1 MSKAARAFGLTEFYT
16 AFNEIKNINASCA
29 EYLIGIGFEHWARAH
44 FPGNRYNIMT
54 SNVAETWN
62 SVLRE
67 AREYPITALVE
78 YIRVKL
84 MNWFA
89 ERRNVPQVG
98 NGRLTVRVK
107 EIVEENFQN
116 SGGMLVRRIN
126 DVGFEVKDKDG
137 CSYHVN
143 LATKSCSCYS
153 FQKLLIPCSHALASA
168 IKEKVS
174 IESLVSDFYTVENL
188 SLVYGEDILPISNEG
203 NTSGASTEV
212 VGEAVEIFPPSS
224 RRPPGR
230 PRKSRILSTG
240 EIRVTNCTIIC
251 FVYISEKPVTKLL
264 CCKMKTPRKRH
275 VCSRCNASGHNK
287 ATCKVA
293 I

>member
-1 MSKAARAFGLTEFYT
+1 
-16 AFNEIKNINASCA
+16 
-29 EYLIGIGFEHWARAH
+29 
-44 FPGNRYNIMT
+44 
-54 SNVAETWN
+54 
-62 SVLRE
+62 
-67 AREYPITALVE
+67 
-78 YIRVKL
+78 
-84 MNWFA
+84 
-89 ERRNVPQVG
+89 
-98 NGRLTVRVK
+98 
-107 EIVEENFQN
+107 
-116 SGGMLVRRIN
+116 MLVRRIN

-153 FQKLLIPCSHALASA
+153 FQKLLIPCSHAIASA

-174 IESLVSDFYTVENL
+174 IESLVSDFYTVENI
-188 SLVYGEDILPISNEG
+188 SLVYGEDILPISNES
-203 NTSGASTEV
+203 NTSGPSTEV
-212 VGEAVEIFPPSS
+212 VGEAIEIFPPSS

-240 EIRVTNCTIIC
+240 EIR
-251 FVYISEKPVTKLL
+251 
-264 CCKMKTPRKRH
+264 MKTPRKRH